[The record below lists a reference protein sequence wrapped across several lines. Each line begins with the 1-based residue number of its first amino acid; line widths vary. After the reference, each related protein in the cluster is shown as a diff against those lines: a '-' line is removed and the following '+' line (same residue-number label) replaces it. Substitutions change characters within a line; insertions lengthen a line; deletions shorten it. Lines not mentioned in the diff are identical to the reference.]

1 MLTVVYPGTFDPF
14 TLGHQDVARRGAEIF
29 DGLIVAVGS
38 NPAKAPLFSVEE
50 RVDMARSELADI
62 GNIQVH
68 AFDGLLV
75 DYVRRIGSR
84 VVLRGLRTLS
94 DFEYEFQMALTNR
107 TLAKDIETLFLMP
120 SIQYTALNAQLIREI
135 ASMGGPLG
143 AFLSPAVEERV
154 RARLKDT

>member
-1 MLTVVYPGTFDPF
+1 MLTAVYPGTFDPF

-50 RVDMARSELADI
+50 RVDMVRSELADI

-107 TLAKDIETLFLMP
+107 TLAKDVETLFLMP

-135 ASMGGPLG
+135 AAMGGPLG
-143 AFLSPAVEERV
+143 EFLGPAVEERL